1 LSDKTRVL
9 KRENEFLENILKIE
23 KEIKETKEEEIIFSN
38 FISTFQLTNEEKEII
53 MSGEINHSF
62 FEVFEK
68 INQIQLECTKML
80 RNQYKSGI
88 DIIDQVNQSKVDLH
102 HRCPFIKILVLKEQV
117 DGFKIMKKI
126 KMKWNSKED

>member
-1 LSDKTRVL
+1 LKEIISLLSDKTKVI

-23 KEIKETKEEEIIFSN
+23 KEMKETKEKEIIFST

-53 MSGEINHSF
+53 MSGEINHNF

-68 INQIQLECTKML
+68 MNQIQIECTNML

-88 DIIDQVNQSKVDLH
+88 DIMDQVR
-102 HRCPFIKILVLKEQV
+102 HR
-117 DGFKIMKKI
+117 
-126 KMKWNSKED
+126 N